1 MLRHLPRFAGGE
13 GNGISPQWGE
23 RGNRLAERVGFE
35 PTRALQPY
43 TLSRR
48 A

>member
-1 MLRHLPRFAGGE
+1 MTEREGMEQVPARSGDGGFVLCCL
-13 GNGISPQWGE
+13 G
-23 RGNRLAERVGFE
+23 LAERVGFE